1 MPRMHTVL
9 FDGVCNFCNASINF
23 VIDHDRSGRFVFASL
38 QSEKGQQLLQTHHKD
53 YHQIDLRSVVLIKN
67 GKVYEKSDAVLQ
79 IARNLDGLWPL
90 LYAFSIVP
98 RALRDGIYNW
108 IARNRYRWFGR
119 QEACRLP
126 SPELR
131 QRFLV

>member
-1 MPRMHTVL
+1 MYTVL

-38 QSEKGQQLLQTHHKD
+38 QSEKGQQLLKT
-53 YHQIDLRSVVLIKN
+53 YHQDYNRIDLRSIVLIKD

-79 IARNLDGLWPL
+79 IARDLDGLWPL
-90 LYAFSIVP
+90 LYAFRVIP
-98 RALRDGIYNW
+98 RTIRDGIYNW